1 MINAQ
6 NLTLGRGSRTLFADA
21 SFSLHHGWKIG
32 LTGANG
38 AGKSTF
44 FALLKGDLG
53 PDAGSLDRPAVWTIA
68 HMEQEVAA
76 LAQSALDYV
85 LDGDTELRQIEA
97 DLLVAEREERYEDLA
112 NLYQRY
118 DEIGGYTSRSR
129 AAKLLAGLGFTD
141 AEQQRSVADFSGG
154 WRMRINLAQTL
165 MCRSDLL
172 LLDEPT
178 NHLDLDA
185 ILWLEDW
192 LNAYEGTLLLIS
204 HDRDFLDNV
213 VGHILHVEQERMTHY
228 RGNYSAFERTR
239 AERLAQQQQAF
250 EKQQTEV
257 AHLTKYIDRFRAQAT
272 KARQAQS
279 RIKALERMTLITPA
293 HVDSQFSFQF
303 REPERLAS
311 PLIRL
316 DDVSAGYGE
325 KIILQGVNFSLTP
338 DTRLGLL
345 GPNGAGKST
354 LIKTVVAE
362 IAAMTGERVASDH
375 TRIGYFAQHQ
385 VDHLDLQASPL
396 LQLTRIAGRTEELT
410 LRKFLGS
417 FGFSG
422 DRVDT
427 VIENFSGGEKARLAL
442 ALIVWT
448 RPNVLLLDEPT
459 NHLDL
464 EMRHALTMALQNYQG
479 ALVVVSHE
487 RHLLKACCDE
497 FLLVADGQARFF
509 EGDLDDYAQWLR
521 EWRAA
526 QEKDAKKDV
535 KKEAKPE
542 AKKAEAQPLEAAP
555 KLKGGNKAELKT
567 LRSQLEK
574 TEKRQEKVGARLG
587 ELEALLGDSAMY
599 EAARKA
605 ELEQALAEKAQLEAE
620 RNELDEAWLSQSE
633 ALEAAQ
639 A

>member
-1 MINAQ
+1 MIIAQ
-6 NLTLGRGSRTLFADA
+6 NLTLGRGSRVLFSDA
-21 SFSLHHGWKIG
+21 NFSLHHGWKIG

-44 FALLKGDLG
+44 FSLLKGELG
-53 PDAGSLDRPAVWTIA
+53 PDAGSLDRPGAWTIA
-68 HMEQEVAA
+68 HMEQEVPA
-76 LAQSALDYV
+76 LAQSAIDYV
-85 LDGDTELRQIEA
+85 LDGDAELRQVEA
-97 DLLVAEREERYEDLA
+97 QLAASEAEERYEDLA
-112 NLYQRY
+112 NQYQRY
-118 DEIGGYTSRSR
+118 EEIGGYTSRAR
-129 AAKLLAGLGFTD
+129 AGKLLAGLGFSES
-141 AEQQRSVADFSGG
+141 EQQKSVADFSGG

-192 LNAYEGTLLLIS
+192 LLAYDGTLLLIS
-204 HDRDFLDNV
+204 HDRDFLDTV
-213 VGHILHVEQERMTHY
+213 VGHILYVEQGTLVHY
-228 RGNYSAFERTR
+228 RGNYTTFERTR

-279 RIKALERMTLITPA
+279 RIKALERMTMITAA
-293 HVDSQFSFQF
+293 HVDSAFSFKF

-311 PLIRL
+311 PLVRMDEI
-316 DDVSAGYGE
+316 SAGYGE
-325 KIILQGVNFSLTP
+325 RTVLAGANFSLTP

-354 LIKTVVAE
+354 LIKTLVGELDALK
-362 IAAMTGERVASDH
+362 GERTISDH

-385 VDHLDLQASPL
+385 VDHLDLKASPL
-396 LQLTRIAGRTEELT
+396 LHLSRIAPRVDELT
-410 LRKFLGS
+410 LRNFLGS
-417 FGFSG
+417 FGFG
-422 DRVDT
+422 GGRVDT
-427 VIENFSGGEKARLAL
+427 VIDTFSGGEKARLAL

-448 RPNVLLLDEPT
+448 RSNVLLLDEPT

-487 RHLLKACCDE
+487 RHMLRACCDE
-497 FLLVADGQARFF
+497 FMLVADGKAGTFD
-509 EGDLDDYAQWLR
+509 GDLDDYARWLR

-526 QEKDAKKDV
+526 QEPSKAEV
-535 KKEAKPE
+535 KKAAAKPQPAAAAPAAKTGGNRVNVQKLEKMEKQLTAMQARSAEVE
-542 AKKAEAQPLEAAP
+542 AALAEAGVYEPAQKA
-555 KLKGGNKAELKT
+555 KL
-567 LRSQLEK
+567 Q
-574 TEKRQEKVGARLG
+574 
-587 ELEALLGDSAMY
+587 AL
-599 EAARKA
+599 
-605 ELEQALAEKAQLEAE
+605 LAEKARLDVELPALELE
-620 RNELDEAWLSQSE
+620 WLELSE
-633 ALEAAQ
+633 AAG
-639 A
+639 

>member
-1 MINAQ
+1 MIIAQ
-6 NLTLGRGSRTLFADA
+6 NLTLGRGSRVLFSDA

-44 FALLKGDLG
+44 FSLLKGDFG
-53 PDAGSLDRPAVWTIA
+53 PDAGTLDRPGAWTIA

-76 LAQSALDYV
+76 LAQSAIDYV
-85 LDGDTELRQIEA
+85 LDGDAELRSVEA
-97 DLLVAEREERYEDLA
+97 QLAASEAEERYEDLA
-112 NLYQRY
+112 NQYQRY
-118 DEIGGYTSRSR
+118 EEIGGYTSRAR
-129 AAKLLAGLGFTD
+129 AGKLLAGLGFSES
-141 AEQQRSVADFSGG
+141 EQQKSVADFSGG

-192 LNAYEGTLLLIS
+192 LLAYDGTLLLIS
-204 HDRDFLDNV
+204 HDRDFLDTV
-213 VGHILHVEQERMTHY
+213 VGHILYVEQGTMVHY
-228 RGNYSAFERTR
+228 RGNYSTFERTR

-279 RIKALERMTLITPA
+279 RIKALERMTMITAA
-293 HVDSQFSFQF
+293 HVDSAFSFKF

-311 PLIRL
+311 PLVRM
-316 DDVSAGYGE
+316 DDISAGYGE
-325 KIILQGVNFSLTP
+325 RTVLAGANFSLTP

-354 LIKTVVAE
+354 LIKTLVGELDALK
-362 IAAMTGERVASDH
+362 GERTISDH

-385 VDHLDLQASPL
+385 VDHLDLKASPL
-396 LQLTRIAGRTEELT
+396 LHLSRIAPRVDELT
-410 LRKFLGS
+410 LRNFLGS
-417 FGFSG
+417 FGFG
-422 DRVDT
+422 GGRVDT
-427 VIENFSGGEKARLAL
+427 VIDTFSGGEKARLAL

-487 RHLLKACCDE
+487 RHMLRACCDE
-497 FLLVADGQARFF
+497 FMLVADGKAANFD
-509 EGDLDDYAQWLR
+509 GDLDDYAKWLR
-521 EWRAA
+521 DWRAA
-526 QEKDAKKDV
+526 QEPSKADAKKATA
-535 KKEAKPE
+535 AKPV
-542 AKKAEAQPLEAAP
+542 AAAAP
-555 KLKGGNKAELKT
+555 AKESKGSGNRVNVQK
-567 LRSQLEK
+567 LEK
-574 TEKRQEKVGARLG
+574 TEKLLNAMQARAA
-587 ELEALLGDSAMY
+587 EVEA
-599 EAARKA
+599 
-605 ELEQALAEKAQLEAE
+605 ALAEASIYEPAQKARLQAMMAEKAKLDVELPALELE
-620 RNELDEAWLSQSE
+620 WLELSE
-633 ALEAAQ
+633 AAG
-639 A
+639 